1 MVRVEPPKQD
11 RLQHAKHHC
20 RQVGAPHAARAV
32 VVFAA
37 DHGITQDAL
46 GGVIMCALRR
56 RIGLPGE
63 IPGRL
68 TVVPAESTW
77 GGSGGDEWAE
87 ALQEKAVLETAKYRG
102 GALET
107 GVVSRYAPCM
117 DPSLKFPD
125 IYQLRIVLRDISP
138 LIWRRILV
146 RDDTALAQLHDITGV
161 EAFMPRPQ

>member
-102 GALET
+102 G
-107 GVVSRYAPCM
+107 GP
-117 DPSLKFPD
+117 
-125 IYQLRIVLRDISP
+125 
-138 LIWRRILV
+138 
-146 RDDTALAQLHDITGV
+146 
-161 EAFMPRPQ
+161 